1 MAQCKKVRISNSILN
16 QHGTRILTEGVD
28 LEQYKKN
35 PVLLYMHERGQV
47 IGYMQN
53 VAKEGDD
60 IVGEMVF
67 DEVTELSQRCK
78 KQYEAGSLRMVSA
91 GLIVREMSEDPSVL
105 LQGQTRP
112 TITRSR
118 LYEVSVVDI
127 GANDDSLVL
136 RMDGRDMSADNL
148 PMLSSLQTQTD
159 NTPNNKN
166 MELKELNKTLGL
178 QEGATEEQAM
188 NRLNELKATEA
199 QLVQMRQQQQEAEM
213 RMIGDMVDQMIAN
226 GLVDTGRK
234 DDLLKACKAAGYEA
248 AHQMLSAMKVKN
260 QQVVRLSSIIQ
271 AGHSVGAAQEWKKLS
286 DVPASELMTLR
297 AENRPE
303 YERLYQA
310 EYGMKPEI
318 ND

>member
-1 MAQCKKVRISNSILN
+1 MAKGRKVRISNSALN
-16 QHGTRILTEGVD
+16 QHGTRVLTEGVE

-47 IGYMQN
+47 IGYMMN
-53 VAKEGDD
+53 VEIQGDD
-60 IVGEMVF
+60 ITGDIVF

-91 GLIVREMSEDPSVL
+91 GLIIREMSEDPSVL
-105 LQGQTRP
+105 VPGQTRP

-148 PMLSSLQTQTD
+148 PLLSALQTD
-159 NTPNNKN
+159 NTPNKKD

-188 NRLNELKATEA
+188 SRLNELKATEA
-199 QLVQMRQQQQEAEM
+199 QLSQIRQQQQEAEM
-213 RMIGDMVDQMIAN
+213 RMIGDMVDQMVSN
-226 GLVDTGRK
+226 GLVDTAKRE
-234 DDLLKACKAAGYEA
+234 DLLNACKDAGYEA
-248 AHQMLSAMKVKN
+248 AHKMLSAMNAHRTQPARV
-260 QQVVRLSSIIQ
+260 SSVIQ
-271 AGHSVGAAQEWKKLS
+271 MGVQSAGGAQAWYKLS
-286 DVPASELMTLR
+286 DVPASELMELR
-297 AENRPE
+297 TNNRSE

-310 EYGMKPEI
+310 EYGMNPEI

>member
-1 MAQCKKVRISNSILN
+1 MAKGRKVRISNSALN
-16 QHGTRILTEGVD
+16 QHGTRILTEGVE

-53 VAKEGDD
+53 VEMQGDD
-60 IVGEMVF
+60 ITGEMVF

-91 GLIVREMSEDPSVL
+91 GLIIREMSEDPSVL
-105 LQGQTRP
+105 VPGQTRP

-148 PMLSSLQTQTD
+148 PLLSALQTD
-159 NTPNNKN
+159 NTPNKKD

-188 NRLNELKATEA
+188 SRLNELKATEA
-199 QLVQMRQQQQEAEM
+199 QLSQIRQQQQEAEM
-213 RMIGDMVDQMIAN
+213 RMIGDMVDQMVSN
-226 GLVDTGRK
+226 GLVDTAKRE
-234 DDLLKACKAAGYEA
+234 DLLNAFKDAGYEA
-248 AHQMLSAMKVKN
+248 AHKMLSAMNAHRPQPARV
-260 QQVVRLSSIIQ
+260 SSVIQ
-271 AGHSVGAAQEWKKLS
+271 MGVQSAVGAQAWNKLS
-286 DVPASELMTLR
+286 DVPASELMELR
-297 AENRPE
+297 TNNRSE

>member
-1 MAQCKKVRISNSILN
+1 MVKGRKVRISNSALN
-16 QHGTRILTEGVD
+16 QHGTRILTEGVE

-53 VAKEGDD
+53 VEMQGDD
-60 IVGEMVF
+60 ITGEMVF

-91 GLIVREMSEDPSVL
+91 GLIIREMSEDPSVL
-105 LQGQTRP
+105 VPGQTRP

-148 PMLSSLQTQTD
+148 PLLSALQTD
-159 NTPNNKN
+159 NTPNKKD

-188 NRLNELKATEA
+188 SRLNELKATEA
-199 QLVQMRQQQQEAEM
+199 QLSQIRQQQQEAEM
-213 RMIGDMVDQMIAN
+213 RMIGDMVDQMVSN
-226 GLVDTGRK
+226 GLVDTSKRE
-234 DDLLKACKAAGYEA
+234 DLLNACKDAGYKS
-248 AHQMLSAMKVKN
+248 AHKMLSAMNAHRPQPARV
-260 QQVVRLSSIIQ
+260 SSVIQ
-271 AGHSVGAAQEWKKLS
+271 MGVQSAGGAQAWNKLS
-286 DVPASELMTLR
+286 DVPASELMELR
-297 AENRPE
+297 TNNRSE